1 MSRARLLAIALLTAL
16 AVPAQA
22 GVFDRSSYQPAV
34 PVSAFARPADW
45 LDMSR
50 LHVST
55 EFMMGTGF
63 GGRATNGL
71 QVTRFQYQIGNPLAL
86 RVSLGN
92 AFGAGRDGNG
102 MFLEGVDLAYRPFA
116 SMLVQFRYQDV
127 RTPLQYSRAGAYD
140 FWR

>member
-1 MSRARLLAIALLTAL
+1 MPLTAARGSSSFGPMSCARLLALALLMAL
-16 AVPAQA
+16 AVPTQA
-22 GVFDRSSYQPAV
+22 GVFDRSPYQPAV

-63 GGRATNGL
+63 SGRGTNGL

-92 AFGAGRDGNG
+92 SFGAGRDGNG
-102 MFLEGVDLAYRPFA
+102 MFLEGVDL
-116 SMLVQFRYQDV
+116 
-127 RTPLQYSRAGAYD
+127 
-140 FWR
+140 